1 MRKTWNI
8 QQIFTVFM
16 PHFLSY
22 LSTNQEILMISVQ
35 STKTSII
42 YPPYKINIWE
52 QTPREPHYYIC
63 NPNDKNI
70 RPTNQWFYRQP
81 FKTTLRAIIEKH

>member
-42 YPPYKINIWE
+42 YPPYKINI
-52 QTPREPHYYIC
+52 
-63 NPNDKNI
+63 
-70 RPTNQWFYRQP
+70 
-81 FKTTLRAIIEKH
+81 